1 MLSQLAQA
9 SRGSEGEK
17 QLATG
22 KLLQFDHVRGYGFVA
37 AEDGGE
43 DIFLHASVFDEDSE
57 LLRPGMRVEFE
68 IMNSDRG
75 RKAFAAHLIQ
85 DRVNGDGQALVPGP
99 AVLMA
104 VHGAPMPVQAAG
116 ETATPLEQDMTA
128 LLAQPAPPVQPT
140 PPAQGAPV
148 APTQSESSGVVDEE
162 QLCDVLS
169 PDELT
174 HALTELLLR
183 AVPELTG
190 RQILDTRQSLLD
202 FAKQHGW
209 SDG

>member
-1 MLSQLAQA
+1 M
-9 SRGSEGEK
+9 
-17 QLATG
+17 ATG

-43 DIFLHASVFDEDSE
+43 DIFLHASVFDEDPE

-68 IMNSDRG
+68 MMNSDRG

-85 DRVNGDGQALVPGP
+85 DMVNGDGQPLAPRP

-104 VHGAPMPVQAAG
+104 IHGAPIPAQAAG
-116 ETATPLEQDMTA
+116 ETATPLEQDMKP
-128 LLAQPAPPVQPT
+128 LLAQPAPP
-140 PPAQGAPV
+140 AQAVPV

-202 FAKQHGW
+202 FAQQHGW

>member
-1 MLSQLAQA
+1 M
-9 SRGSEGEK
+9 
-17 QLATG
+17 ATG

-43 DIFLHASVFDEDSE
+43 DIFLHASVFDEDPE
-57 LLRPGMRVEFE
+57 MLRPGMRVEFE

-75 RKAFAAHLIQ
+75 RKAFAAHLIE
-85 DRVNGDGQALVPGP
+85 DKVNGDGRALAPRP
-99 AVLMA
+99 AALMA
-104 VHGAPMPVQAAG
+104 VHGASAGVLPTGEMAA
-116 ETATPLEQDMTA
+116 ALEQDMTA
-128 LLAQPAPPVQPT
+128 LLAQPAPS
-140 PPAQGAPV
+140 AQGAP
-148 APTQSESSGVVDEE
+148 APPIQSASSGVVDEE

-202 FAKQHGW
+202 FAQQHGW

>member
-1 MLSQLAQA
+1 
-9 SRGSEGEK
+9 
-17 QLATG
+17 LATG

-43 DIFLHASVFDEDSE
+43 DIFLHASVFDEDPD

-85 DRVNGDGQALVPGP
+85 DMVNGGGQPPAPRPAAL
-99 AVLMA
+99 MTID
-104 VHGAPMPVQAAG
+104 GAPIPAQAAG
-116 ETATPLEQDMTA
+116 EAAAPLEPGMTA
-128 LLAQPAPPVQPT
+128 LLGRPAH
-140 PPAQGAPV
+140 V
-148 APTQSESSGVVDEE
+148 APAAPAQSESSGGVDEE

-202 FAKQHGW
+202 FAQQHGW

>member
-1 MLSQLAQA
+1 
-9 SRGSEGEK
+9 
-17 QLATG
+17 LATG

-43 DIFLHASVFDEDSE
+43 DIFLHASVFDEDPE

-68 IMNSDRG
+68 VMNGDRG

-85 DRVNGDGQALVPGP
+85 GKVNGDGHALAPPP

-104 VHGAPMPVQAAG
+104 VHGAPRPVQGAG

-128 LLAQPAPPVQPT
+128 LLAQPAPPIQ
-140 PPAQGAPV
+140 AAPV
-148 APTQSESSGVVDEE
+148 APIQSGSSGVADEE

-174 HALTELLLR
+174 HALTELLLK
-183 AVPELTG
+183 AVPQLTG
-190 RQILDTRQSLLD
+190 QQILGARQSLLE
-202 FAKQHGW
+202 FAQQHGW

>member
-1 MLSQLAQA
+1 
-9 SRGSEGEK
+9 
-17 QLATG
+17 LATG
-22 KLLQFDHVRGYGFVA
+22 KLLHFDHVRGYGFVA

-43 DIFLHASVFDEDSE
+43 DIFLHASMFDEDSE

-68 IMNSDRG
+68 VMNGDRG

-85 DRVNGDGQALVPGP
+85 DKVNGDGLAP
-99 AVLMA
+99 APRPTALMA
-104 VHGAPMPVQAAG
+104 VHGAPMSVQAVG
-116 ETATPLEQDMTA
+116 ETAIPLQPAMTA
-128 LLAQPAPPVQPT
+128 LPVQP
-140 PPAQGAPV
+140 AQSAQSAQSARPTEAGPV
-148 APTQSESSGVVDEE
+148 ASTQTDSSGAVDEE

-169 PDELT
+169 PGKLT

-190 RQILDTRQSLLD
+190 QQIIGARQSLLE
-202 FAKQHGW
+202 FAQQHGW

>member
-1 MLSQLAQA
+1 MV
-9 SRGSEGEK
+9 
-17 QLATG
+17 TG

-43 DIFLHASVFDEDSE
+43 DIFLHASVFDEDPD

-68 IMNSDRG
+68 VMNSDRG

-85 DRVNGDGQALVPGP
+85 DMVNGDGQSLAPRP

-104 VHGAPMPVQAAG
+104 IHGAPIPAQAAG
-116 ETATPLEQDMTA
+116 ETATPLDRDMTA
-128 LLAQPAPPVQPT
+128 LLAQPG
-140 PPAQGAPV
+140 PPAQEVPV
-148 APTQSESSGVVDEE
+148 APPQSESSGVVDEE

-202 FAKQHGW
+202 FAQQHGW

>member
-1 MLSQLAQA
+1 
-9 SRGSEGEK
+9 
-17 QLATG
+17 LATG

-43 DIFLHASVFDEDSE
+43 DIFLHASVFDEDPE
-57 LLRPGMRVEFE
+57 MLRPGMRVEFE
-68 IMNSDRG
+68 VMNGDRG

-85 DRVNGDGQALVPGP
+85 DKVNGDGQPLAPRP
-99 AVLMA
+99 AVF
-104 VHGAPMPVQAAG
+104 MPVQAAG
-116 ETATPLEQDMTA
+116 ETATPLQQDMTVVV
-128 LLAQPAPPVQPT
+128 AQPAPPIQAASVA
-140 PPAQGAPV
+140 PAQ
-148 APTQSESSGVVDEE
+148 SDSSAAVDEE

-174 HALTELLLR
+174 RALTELLLR

-190 RQILDTRQSLLD
+190 QQILDARQSLLE
-202 FAKQHGW
+202 FAQQHGW